1 MRKIASKAAEKGKK
15 LPIVV
20 LPQFSLIIVVLDI
33 ERKEARS
40 IACAAVDRASRSHEQ
55 SKLGL

>member
-33 ERKEARS
+33 ETYLSTVYGMCQKES
-40 IACAAVDRASRSHEQ
+40 SDFLV
-55 SKLGL
+55 L

>member
-33 ERKEARS
+33 DRKKGSSFNRLRS
-40 IACAAVDRASRSHEQ
+40 GRASEHRAVTNKVS
-55 SKLGL
+55 